1 LQLTRMKYF
10 LAGLFLFVLTSP
22 VSDATTFYEIEEMSG
37 WKWCSACAG
46 AGGEGLME
54 KKMSGSPTLDG
65 LSSRFFVGGSTPWSH
80 ALYHRR
86 MSSNDSVKNFF
97 LEFNY
102 YMKNPAAS
110 SGMEFSVNQV
120 VGKYWYRWD
129 TQCSYES
136 KIWKIWDGKNM
147 KWINLSAPCPR
158 PSGYSWNNVK
168 FECKRVDGKTQF
180 VSITLN
186 GKKYYVNKY
195 VGPTWLGY
203 YDPNIGIHFQ
213 LNGNR
218 YMTDYYVWGDRF
230 KLDYW

>member
-1 LQLTRMKYF
+1 MYFVRMTFMLIALTF
-10 LAGLFLFVLTSP
+10 AAELTS
-22 VSDATTFYEIEEMSG
+22 AETTHYKIEEMSS
-37 WKWCSACAG
+37 WKWCTACAG
-46 AGGEGLME
+46 AGGNAIMD
-54 KKMSGSPTLDG
+54 KQMSGSPTLDG
-65 LSSRFFVGGSTPWSH
+65 RSARFFVGGSTPWSH

-86 MSSNDSVKNFF
+86 MSGNDSARNFF

-136 KIWKIWDGKNM
+136 KIWKVWDGKNM

-203 YDPNIGIHFQ
+203 YDANIGIHFQ

-218 YMTDYYVWGDRF
+218 YMTDYYVWGDKF
-230 KLDYW
+230 KLTYW

>member
-1 LQLTRMKYF
+1 MLIALTFAAQL
-10 LAGLFLFVLTSP
+10 AS
-22 VSDATTFYEIEEMSG
+22 AETTHYKIEEMSG
-37 WKWCSACAG
+37 WEWCSACAG
-46 AGGEGLME
+46 AGGKGLME

-86 MSSNDSVKNFF
+86 MSGNDSAKNFF

-186 GKKYYVNKY
+186 G
-195 VGPTWLGY
+195 
-203 YDPNIGIHFQ
+203 IHFQ

-218 YMTDYYVWGDRF
+218 YMNDYYVWGDKF
-230 KLDYW
+230 KLTYW